1 MKLLI
6 AILRDQDTE
15 RVVQALVIA
24 GFRVTRV
31 ASTGGFIR
39 RGSST
44 IMIGLEESQID
55 LAYQTIRDHLSPS
68 DDPTSK
74 RATLFVLDVA
84 EFSQV

>member
-55 LAYQTIRDHLSPS
+55 LAYQTIRKHLSPS
-68 DDPTSK
+68 DESTSK